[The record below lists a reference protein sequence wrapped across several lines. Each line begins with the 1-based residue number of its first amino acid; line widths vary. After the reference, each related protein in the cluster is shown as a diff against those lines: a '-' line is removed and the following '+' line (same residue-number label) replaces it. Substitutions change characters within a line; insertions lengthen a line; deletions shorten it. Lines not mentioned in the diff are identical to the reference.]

1 MVNIPLCRGFLPH
14 PFGDAGFRN
23 HPQSEPWTIPPPSST
38 PSRYTGW
45 LLNVPLVGCNYP
57 IKLASIVPN
66 QPPVIN
72 YISICLIVITQY
84 MIKSPLNDQI
94 YQQIH
99 CKTLISLIL
108 HGHVNI
114 NIIDDVFFDI
124 AINISISTAVAMNHI
139 NHTWFMFSPSI
150 FFYLFAYHKLREIG
164 VRNTPT

>member
-1 MVNIPLCRGFLPH
+1 
-14 PFGDAGFRN
+14 
-23 HPQSEPWTIPPPSST
+23 
-38 PSRYTGW
+38 
-45 LLNVPLVGCNYP
+45 
-57 IKLASIVPN
+57 
-66 QPPVIN
+66 
-72 YISICLIVITQY
+72 